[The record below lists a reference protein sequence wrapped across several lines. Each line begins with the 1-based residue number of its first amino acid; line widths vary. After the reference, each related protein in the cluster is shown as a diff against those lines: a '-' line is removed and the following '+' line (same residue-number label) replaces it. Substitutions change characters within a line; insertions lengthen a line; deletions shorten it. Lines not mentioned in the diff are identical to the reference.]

1 MRGFLT
7 THKWWEKCIYATS
20 QPLAYMGLAGN
31 DWILGFNIRKQGR
44 VSIGGHYAAD
54 QQNAIATEPSWW
66 VARNPRLHSAL
77 SIKMAFFFLV
87 SMVAAQSPKI
97 LSSEKTWQ
105 QECVQCSAKS
115 TSGHLLNATAFAL
128 VIRQVHLHVH
138 KSRGHVLKRSTSA
151 ILLPWPKACFN
162 WLF

>member
-1 MRGFLT
+1 MSKMHLCDLSAFSLHGLSRQWLNLGVQHT
-7 THKWWEKCIYATS
+7 KAR
-20 QPLAYMGLAGN
+20 QGAY
-31 DWILGFNIRKQGR
+31 R
-44 VSIGGHYAAD
+44 SHYAAE
-54 QQNAIATEPSWW
+54 QQNAIATEPSLW

-77 SIKMAFFFLV
+77 SIKRAFFFGI

-105 QECVQCSAKS
+105 QECVQCSGKS

-128 VIRQVHLHVH
+128 IIRPVHLHVH

-151 ILLPWPKACFN
+151 ILLPWPKAWFN